1 MIEGKDG
8 KDIMEWVGKHEWSKR
23 NVGKLGT
30 SCSAK
35 IQWLTAVE
43 KPDGLKAMVSIVSPS
58 DQFVESPT
66 EVYDP
71 MHVSLRYLVSGRT
84 LKNTDDIDW
93 YSVNSTLPIRDIPR
107 ALSMKLPDWE
117 GGYFIRH
124 YFPSEIGQNTRKS
137 SRKSIYPHFMG
148 RAGTMKDSLDVRK
161 SHRNEK

>member
-1 MIEGKDG
+1 MNEGKDG
-8 KDIMEWVGKHEWSKR
+8 KDIMEWVVKQEWSKG

-30 SCSAK
+30 SYSAK

-66 EVYDP
+66 GVYDP

-93 YSVNSTLPIRDIPR
+93 YSVNNTLPIRDIPR
-107 ALSMKLPDWE
+107 ALSVKLPDWE
-117 GGYFIRH
+117 EGVFH
-124 YFPSEIGQNTRKS
+124 QALLPF
-137 SRKSIYPHFMG
+137 
-148 RAGTMKDSLDVRK
+148 
-161 SHRNEK
+161 